1 MRDDSNASSFSC
13 GKIAEAHETL
23 TDESKR
29 RAYDLL
35 YFAKEGTTSSS
46 GYRNTPPRA
55 SPPRSNALSDAA
67 EIASLQRSRN
77 DRFNRWRIS
86 RAAIL
91 SAICGYKMAIELLEH
106 EIGILTSIE
115 AAEAAVEARD
125 RSWTMWLLSS
135 WYKKLERSEDDKAH
149 DNRARQERRMRR
161 NLQER
166 FLEMKKSA
174 LEQQRASFENGKKD
188 YELADSVDDRKI
200 DVIRDRASERRCRE
214 VQAAR
219 AKAER
224 VERLRMEQAAR
235 QWELERRQREV
246 IEEMESRRRQVRSS
260 YYVQHYDD
268 VW

>member
-1 MRDDSNASSFSC
+1 
-13 GKIAEAHETL
+13 
-23 TDESKR
+23 
-29 RAYDLL
+29 
-35 YFAKEGTTSSS
+35 
-46 GYRNTPPRA
+46 
-55 SPPRSNALSDAA
+55 
-67 EIASLQRSRN
+67 
-77 DRFNRWRIS
+77 
-86 RAAIL
+86 
-91 SAICGYKMAIELLEH
+91 MAIELLEH